1 MDPSFPNFFLNL
13 GNSQEYPN
21 TQYFENSQFFLNPS
35 QVHVT
40 ESSQALQ
47 NTDKQARTNKWDAAE
62 DVALMSAWCLVS
74 TNRVHGK
81 NQKKTSL
88 WAEVKKLYDETQ
100 AENPE
105 KLDRRNEDQMKG
117 RFKRLNQNAQKWV
130 SACREAYRRGRSG
143 MSQKDI
149 ESEAHKIYEQDGN
162 KFNDIVV
169 FNEVMC
175 KHPKWALE
183 LHHDTTR
190 SRPECELENVESGG
204 STKRS
209 RTTEEGDYSNP
220 ETPNSGGSTIQRPI
234 GRDTT
239 KKKGKGK
246 ISSEFFDEIRALRL
260 TRDNEVE
267 VMNKR
272 VELELQKEQK
282 KDERN
287 LKKMQL
293 LHLNTLLKKENL
305 SADEE
310 NMKRILIAKFYGN

>member
-1 MDPSFPNFFLNL
+1 MAK
-13 GNSQEYPN
+13 
-21 TQYFENSQFFLNPS
+21 T
-35 QVHVT
+35 
-40 ESSQALQ
+40 
-47 NTDKQARTNKWDAAE
+47 R
-62 DVALMSAWCLVS
+62 
-74 TNRVHGK
+74 
-81 NQKKTSL
+81 KKSSL
-88 WAEVKKLYDETQ
+88 WTEVKKLYDETQ

-143 MSQKDI
+143 ISQKDM
-149 ESEAHKIYEQDGN
+149 ESEAHKIYEQDEN
-162 KFNDIVV
+162 KFNDIV
-169 FNEVMC
+169 
-175 KHPKWALE
+175 

-190 SRPECELENVESGG
+190 SRPECERENEESGG

-234 GRDTT
+234 GRDAT
-239 KKKGKGK
+239 KKGKGK
-246 ISSEFFDEIRALRL
+246 ISSEFFDGIRALRL

-282 KDERN
+282 KDERD

-293 LHLNTLLKKENL
+293 LYLNTFLKRENL
-305 SADEE
+305 SVDEE
-310 NMKRILIAKFYGN
+310 NMKHILIAKFYGK

>member
-1 MDPSFPNFFLNL
+1 MAK
-13 GNSQEYPN
+13 
-21 TQYFENSQFFLNPS
+21 T
-35 QVHVT
+35 
-40 ESSQALQ
+40 
-47 NTDKQARTNKWDAAE
+47 R
-62 DVALMSAWCLVS
+62 
-74 TNRVHGK
+74 
-81 NQKKTSL
+81 KKSSL
-88 WAEVKKLYDETQ
+88 WTEVKKLYDETQ

-143 MSQKDI
+143 ISQKDM
-149 ESEAHKIYEQDGN
+149 ET
-162 KFNDIVV
+162 
-169 FNEVMC
+169 
-175 KHPKWALE
+175 LE

-190 SRPECELENVESGG
+190 SRPECERENEESGG

-234 GRDTT
+234 GRDAT
-239 KKKGKGK
+239 KKGKGK
-246 ISSEFFDEIRALRL
+246 ISSEFFDGIRALRL

-282 KDERN
+282 KDERD

-293 LHLNTLLKKENL
+293 LYLNTFLKRENL
-305 SADEE
+305 SVDEE
-310 NMKRILIAKFYGN
+310 NMKHILIAKFYGK